1 MLTNPSEWF
10 PAILDTM
17 DEGIHVVD
25 AHGVTVVYNRA
36 ASMLDGVDPRDVI
49 GRHVLEAFPSL
60 GEETSTLLQVLF
72 TGQAIHH
79 RAQTFTNIKGMQV
92 HTVNTTLPIRRQS
105 KVVGA
110 LEISKDFTHVKEL
123 ADQLSELQT
132 RMVGARKNK
141 AQPVAACTFEQI
153 VSGSDG
159 MQSAIARARRA
170 ARTDSPIL
178 VYGETGTGKELLV
191 QSIHNASPRKA
202 GPFMA
207 INCAALPASIL
218 EGLLFGTIKGSF
230 TGAETRAGW
239 FELADTGTLFLDEV
253 QSLPLEVQAKLL
265 RVLQSGEFTRLG
277 EAKLRQT
284 GARVVA
290 AMNVPPEAALA
301 SGTLR
306 ADVYYRL
313 NVVRIDIPPL
323 RERGADIDLLVHHFI
338 DKWNQRLG
346 THVESV
352 HPQVLSLFRRY
363 PWPGNVRELE
373 NCIEAALNLLESGT
387 LQISDLPRSLQEAAT
402 RQETQQRSAENSAM
416 RSAEKSANAQLWAHE
431 VDEVETVWSAL
442 LQKTGLQE
450 LWTHLDP
457 RLESGEHEETALS
470 GGLPEDGRE
479 GDASGKLGA
488 PLCPTL
494 PDVLE
499 KVEQAILQK
508 ALEKT
513 GHNVQLAARRLGL
526 PRQTLQYRLARK
538 ETRTGGG
545 QRSSGRKL

>member
-25 AHGVTVVYNRA
+25 AKGVTVVYNRA

-123 ADQLSELQT
+123 ANQLSELQT

-153 VSGSDG
+153 VSGSEG

-170 ARTDSPIL
+170 ARTASPIL

-191 QSIHNASPRKA
+191 QSIHNASPRST

-277 EAKLRQT
+277 ETKLRQT

-306 ADVYYRL
+306 ADLYYRL

-346 THVESV
+346 THVDSV
-352 HPQVLSLFRRY
+352 HAQVLSLFRRY

-402 RQETQQRSAENSAM
+402 RPWSQQRSAENPAIVD
-416 RSAEKSANAQLWAHE
+416 AGKLANAQLLAPE
-431 VDEVETVWSAL
+431 MAVSEDAYRGL
-442 LQKTGLQE
+442 LQKTGLQQ
-450 LWTHLDP
+450 LWNHLDSK
-457 RLESGEHEETALS
+457 EENGDQAETAFS
-470 GGLPEDGRE
+470 GALPESERLRGVTE
-479 GDASGKLGA
+479 TSEA
-488 PLCPTL
+488 PLFPTL

-499 KVEQAILQK
+499 RVEQVILQK
-508 ALEKT
+508 ALERT

-538 ETRTGGG
+538 ETPR
-545 QRSSGRKL
+545 RDRERDSHREP